1 MIAYTDRFAPESL
14 DDVHER
20 HMTAREKRIAHHRER
35 QRLLRDLRDEDDT
48 TIDDVPL
55 FRMDPDEQE

>member
-1 MIAYTDRFAPESL
+1 MIATSDRFAPESL
-14 DDVHER
+14 DDVQER

-35 QRLLRDLRDEDDT
+35 QRLLRDLRVEDDT
-48 TIDDVPL
+48 TFDDVPV